1 VATAALVVVVAWKLL
16 QSIEQVEVHPQ
27 AVKVTLAAM
36 DLVLL
41 AWTDQ
46 AVAAVVRMPLELMD
60 PVL

>member
-1 VATAALVVVVAWKLL
+1 MVVVAWKLL

-36 DLVLL
+36 DLVRQ
-41 AWTDQ
+41 AWSDQ
-46 AVAAVVRMPLELMD
+46 AVAAVVRMRLELMD